1 MITARLF
8 DLSGVEAAKRLAADF
23 GIPYDN
29 RGRPSPK
36 PVKRSIPAELR
47 FLQAEQKCFRV
58 LSDYYH
64 LLGRWRTEHAPK
76 SPGDAWHPLFVE
88 ALQKQEYIGYL
99 LDTLLTGGAEEK
111 ADIIIGHGKE
121 VELIGKRISEL
132 TGSHKECTASRSRQP
147 CR

>member
-1 MITARLF
+1 MENGT
-8 DLSGVEAAKRLAADF
+8 
-23 GIPYDN
+23 
-29 RGRPSPK
+29 RPQ
-36 PVKRSIPAELR
+36 IA
-47 FLQAEQKCFRV
+47 
-58 LSDYYH
+58 
-64 LLGRWRTEHAPK
+64 
-76 SPGDAWHPLFVE
+76 GDAWHPLFVE